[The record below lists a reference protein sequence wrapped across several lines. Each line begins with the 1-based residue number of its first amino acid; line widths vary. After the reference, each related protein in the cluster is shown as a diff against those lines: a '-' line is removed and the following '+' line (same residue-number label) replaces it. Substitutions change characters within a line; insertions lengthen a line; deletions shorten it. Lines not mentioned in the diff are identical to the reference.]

1 MSPPDQLRCL
11 TFYDQCPSNRMMVGD
26 RLRFVD
32 LELVAFGHPFLDA
45 AYPLLGAR

>member
-1 MSPPDQLRCL
+1 
-11 TFYDQCPSNRMMVGD
+11 MMVGD